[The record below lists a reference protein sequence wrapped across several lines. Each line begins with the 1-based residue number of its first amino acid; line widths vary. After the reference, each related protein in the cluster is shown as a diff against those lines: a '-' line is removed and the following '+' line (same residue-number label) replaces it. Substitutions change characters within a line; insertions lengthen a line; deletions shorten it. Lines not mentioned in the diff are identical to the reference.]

1 MTLQDPAPGPRGAS
15 TSARDSLRRQG
26 FFGANVADRAFRFG
40 TLAFAAAV
48 LALICLLAYQ
58 LVHASRSAFGV
69 FGWSFVTT
77 SAWDPVHHAFGVLF
91 AIYGTVLTS
100 LLALALAVP
109 IGLGAAIFLAELAP
123 RWLREPVSF
132 LIEMLAAVPSIVY
145 GLWGV
150 FVLVPVLRP
159 LEVWLGAHLGFLP
172 FFQGA
177 PYGLG
182 VLAASLIL
190 SIMVLPYITAVS
202 REVIQAV
209 PVTQRE
215 AAYSLG
221 ATRWETIRGP
231 VLRAA
236 RSGIIGAIILA
247 LGRAVGETMAVTMVI
262 GNRAE
267 MPTSLFSPAYTLA
280 SLVANEF
287 AEATGELHI
296 SALIGAALVL
306 LLLTIFINAIARLL
320 IWRVTG
326 GYGRAR

>member
-1 MTLQDPAPGPRGAS
+1 MILPHSGSEAGGTS
-15 TSARDSLRRQG
+15 TKSSLRRHSV
-26 FFGANVADRAFRFG
+26 FGANVADRAFRFG
-40 TLAFAAAV
+40 TLLFAAVA
-48 LALICLLAYQ
+48 LALIVLLAYQ
-58 LVHASRSAFGV
+58 LVQASKPALRI
-69 FGWSFVTT
+69 FGWSFATT

-100 LLALALAVP
+100 LLALVLAVP

-150 FVLVPVLRP
+150 FVLIPALRP
-159 LEVWLGAHLGFLP
+159 VEIWLGAHFGFLP

-202 REVIQAV
+202 REVLSAV
-209 PVTQRE
+209 PMTQRE

-231 VLRAA
+231 VLRTA

-267 MPTSLFSPAYTLA
+267 MPSSLFSPAYTLA

-306 LLLTIFINAIARLL
+306 LLLTILINTIARLL

-326 GYGRAR
+326 GHGRAR